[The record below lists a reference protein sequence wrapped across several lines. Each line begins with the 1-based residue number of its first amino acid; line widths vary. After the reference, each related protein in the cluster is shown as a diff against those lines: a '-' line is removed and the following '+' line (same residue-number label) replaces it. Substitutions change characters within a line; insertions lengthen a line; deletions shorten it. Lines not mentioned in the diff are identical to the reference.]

1 MMALRHDGAFA
12 YAYSTILNGMMTL
25 RHDDMMER
33 SPLPP
38 QAGNT
43 RLSYN
48 DRGAHW
54 EAAEEEMK
62 R

>member
-1 MMALRHDGAFA
+1 
-12 YAYSTILNGMMTL
+12 MMTL

-43 RLSYN
+43 CLSYN